1 MSANVHP
8 SLAER
13 VCCLQVCRLRD
24 ITLLPFAAL
33 SVNLCALGGAHP
45 IPRYLLALAIL
56 ALLRQTGRARR
67 QVEDDKSDSDSPSD
81 EKPVFNRK
89 ASLRKSLKPLA
100 DMLKAD
106 KPKVLITR
114 MIDLTKSP

>member
-1 MSANVHP
+1 MVRVEIRVGWFASSRTTPPTYHTRIC
-8 SLAER
+8 SLG
-13 VCCLQVCRLRD
+13 
-24 ITLLPFAAL
+24 
-33 SVNLCALGGAHP
+33 S
-45 IPRYLLALAIL
+45 
-56 ALLRQTGRARR
+56 
-67 QVEDDKSDSDSPSD
+67 VEDDKSDSDSPSD

>member
-1 MSANVHP
+1 M
-8 SLAER
+8 
-13 VCCLQVCRLRD
+13 C
-24 ITLLPFAAL
+24 
-33 SVNLCALGGAHP
+33 GM
-45 IPRYLLALAIL
+45 
-56 ALLRQTGRARR
+56 
-67 QVEDDKSDSDSPSD
+67 EDDKSDSDSPSD

-114 MIDLTKSP
+114 KIDLTKSP